1 MQNVG
6 KFKVSLSEP
15 GIAGD
20 SLANAV
26 RLVISQGDG
35 QAIQT
40 AYTQPELEFLDTS
53 LCHTLYTECYMMH
66 PATQKGAFDAA
77 IPLSASPRICRLKPA
92 TWFACLVLA
101 AGLWGCAMSNAD
113 SKPDARQQFGKFLE
127 YWDSELA
134 DLLAEGLTMLVQSD
148 ELNGELGNFVNRL
161 SAMPIQ
167 EEHLFDIAALIDKP
181 GAHLQEAGIILATKA
196 ANTGRD
202 YALTFESTVCARIKA
217 RPLDDWVLRALVQ
230 FAKDI
235 YKPDYSER
243 FICLY
248 HEFARLAYGGV
259 RYDDGCPPELGGFIM
274 RNMAIQ
280 PLNDIR
286 ELIEHE
292 MLQGPTTRMNVVLPF
307 LEKEF
312 GTQGFHAT
320 AMAIAKRRGLT
331 EVYKETP
338 PDR

>member
-15 GIAGD
+15 GIANEPGHLYSEATYTGD

-66 PATQKGAFDAA
+66 PATQKGAFDATT
-77 IPLSASPRICRLKPA
+77 PLSASPRICRLKPA

-167 EEHLFDIAALIDKP
+167 EEHLFDIAA
-181 GAHLQEAGIILATKA
+181 
-196 ANTGRD
+196 R
-202 YALTFESTVCARIKA
+202 
-217 RPLDDWVLRALVQ
+217 
-230 FAKDI
+230 
-235 YKPDYSER
+235 
-243 FICLY
+243 
-248 HEFARLAYGGV
+248 
-259 RYDDGCPPELGGFIM
+259 
-274 RNMAIQ
+274 
-280 PLNDIR
+280 
-286 ELIEHE
+286 
-292 MLQGPTTRMNVVLPF
+292 
-307 LEKEF
+307 
-312 GTQGFHAT
+312 
-320 AMAIAKRRGLT
+320 
-331 EVYKETP
+331 
-338 PDR
+338 